1 MSHKNLVRRFGLA
14 IAFAGGAAL
23 LAYLYF
29 VSPADT
35 PDGGLVAIALALALS
50 TFVSEDLALMTGGAL
65 VAQGRLDFWPAVGIC
80 IVGIFVGD
88 VLLYMAGRFGGGWLL
103 GTRVARR
110 FISPEAVERASSWM
124 GDRTFS
130 VVLLSRF
137 TPGLRLPVYVAAGV
151 LSRDFRKF
159 SLALLLAAVAWTPL
173 LVGASGAVSGRLT
186 TATSDVWT
194 GIALPAGLLAGVL
207 FIGRKA
213 LTYLSDRRRRRL
225 VAGAIRQKLHWEF
238 WPVWL
243 SYIPVAIYIV
253 WLGVRHRSLTLF
265 TLSNPGI
272 PCGGGFAGE
281 PKSQILSG
289 LGRGGAPIG
298 RFTAIEPDL
307 SLSLRVSTARRFLEI
322 EQLDYPVVLKPD
334 CGERGSGVAVIRS
347 LTELT
352 DYLEEATERVVIQE
366 YVGGLEFGIFYHRS
380 PSEQSGHILS
390 ITRKEFPHVVGDG
403 TSTLEDL
410 VLADSRAVM
419 LAATYLDQC
428 PRDPQAVIPDGEVVQ
443 LVEIGAHCRG
453 TIFLDG
459 GNLETAALL
468 RAIDGSAQALP
479 GFYFGRFDVRSE
491 SVEALREGKFRILE
505 LNGVTSEASHIYDPR
520 VSVIEAYRTLF
531 KQWRIAFQIGELNR
545 QAGAQP
551 ESIAGLIRIVR
562 RQRAGADSVVEADVK
577 QAWAAKTPVG
587 NSA

>member
-1 MSHKNLVRRFGLA
+1 MSTTNVFRRFGLA
-14 IAFAGGAAL
+14 IALAGGAAL
-23 LAYLYF
+23 LASWYF
-29 VSPADT
+29 IASVDA
-35 PDGGLVAIALALALS
+35 PDGGFVAIALGLALS
-50 TFVSEDLALMTGGAL
+50 TLVSEDLALMTGGAL

-88 VLLYMAGRFGGGWLL
+88 VLLYMAGRFGGRWLL

-110 FISPEAVERASSWM
+110 FISPEAVERASIWM

-173 LVGASGAVSGRLT
+173 LVGAGGAVSERLT
-186 TATSDVWT
+186 AATSDAWT
-194 GIALPAGLLAGVL
+194 GIALPAGLLAGIL

-213 LTYLSDRRRRRL
+213 LMFLSDRRRIRRL
-225 VAGAIRQKLHWEF
+225 AGAIRQRLHWEF

-281 PKSQILSG
+281 PKSHILAG

-307 SLSLRVSTARRFLEI
+307 SLSQRVTAARRFLEI

-352 DYLEEATERVVIQE
+352 DYLEKATDRIVIQE
-366 YVGGLEFGIFYHRS
+366 YVGGLEFGIFYYRL

-410 VLADSRAVM
+410 VIADSRAVM

-428 PRDPQAVIPDGEVVQ
+428 PRDPDAVIPDGEIVQ
-443 LVEIGAHCRG
+443 LIEIGAHCRG

-459 GNLETAALL
+459 ADLETEALR
-468 RAIDGSAQALP
+468 RAVDVSAHALP

-491 SVEALREGKFRILE
+491 SLEALREGTFRILE

-520 VSVIEAYRTLF
+520 VGVIEAYRTLF
-531 KQWRIAFQIGELNR
+531 KQWRIAFRIGELIR
-545 QAGAQP
+545 QAGARP

-562 RQRAGADSVVEADVK
+562 QRAGGNSVPVIDATEA
-577 QAWAAKTPVG
+577 WGAKTPIG

>member
-1 MSHKNLVRRFGLA
+1 MSNTKFVSRFGLA
-14 IAFAGGAAL
+14 IALAGGAAL
-23 LAYLYF
+23 LAAWYF
-29 VSPADT
+29 TSSPDA
-35 PDGGLVAIALALALS
+35 GSGSFVAIALALALS

-65 VAQGRLDFWPAVGIC
+65 VAQGRLEFWPAVAIC

-88 VLLYMAGRFGGGWLL
+88 VLLYMAGRLGGGWLL
-103 GTRVARR
+103 GTRLARR
-110 FISPEAVERASSWM
+110 FISPEAVERASRWM

-159 SLALLLAAVAWTPL
+159 SLALLVAAIAWTPL
-173 LVGASGAVSGRLT
+173 LVGAGGAVSERMT
-186 TATSDVWT
+186 TATSGVWT
-194 GIALPAGLLAGVL
+194 GIVLPAALLAGIL
-207 FIGRKA
+207 FVGRKSLA
-213 LTYLSDRRRRRL
+213 FFSNRRSRRRL
-225 VAGAIRQKLHWEF
+225 AGAIRQRLHWEF

-281 PKSQILSG
+281 PKSHILSA
-289 LGRGGAPIG
+289 LGAGGAPIG
-298 RFTAIEPDL
+298 RFTAIDPQG
-307 SLSLRVSTARRFLEI
+307 SLRQRVSAARSFLET
-322 EQLDYPVVLKPD
+322 EQLNYPVVLKPD
-334 CGERGSGVAVIRS
+334 CGERGTGVEVVRS

-352 DYLEEATERVVIQE
+352 AYLEQAKNRVVIQE
-366 YVGGLEFGIFYHRS
+366 YIGGDEFGIFYYRLS
-380 PSEQSGHILS
+380 GEKRGHILS

-403 TSTLEDL
+403 SSTLEDL
-410 VLADSRAVM
+410 VLADSRAAM
-419 LAATYLDQC
+419 LAETYLEQC
-428 PRDPQAVIPDGEVVQ
+428 PRDREAVVADGEVVQ
-443 LVEIGAHCRG
+443 LIEIGAHCRG

-459 GNLETAALL
+459 SDLETEALR
-468 RAIDGSAQALP
+468 RAVDVSAHAMP
-479 GFYFGRFDVRSE
+479 GFYFGRFDVRSQ
-491 SVEALREGKFRILE
+491 SVEALMEGKFRILE

-531 KQWRIAFQIGELNR
+531 NQWRIAFQIGELNR

-551 ESIAGLIRIVR
+551 DSIAGLVRIV
-562 RQRAGADSVVEADVK
+562 RQRAGGSTVPAVDVREG
-577 QAWAAKTPVG
+577 WAAKTPIG
-587 NSA
+587 DSA